1 MAINNRN
8 KDLIHHSDSGLQYCS
23 KDYMA
28 LANSAEIKMSMTEQS
43 DPYENALAEKMKAN
57 IDLLNIKS
65 LQEEIRTV
73 EEMQKQKFILVR
85 LRIKQNLLIQLF
97 SDA

>member
-1 MAINNRN
+1 
-8 KDLIHHSDSGLQYCS
+8 
-23 KDYMA
+23 MA

-57 IDLLNIKS
+57 IDLLNVKS

-73 EEMQKQKFILVR
+73 EEMQKQKFILVK